1 MIRIKDLHEAWR
13 EDCQIDQI
21 LLDQT
26 TLEIPVRHAKWLELH
41 HDSKTQLRK
50 LETIKKSYSMKD
62 KKTKEY
68 AELLELVEET
78 KQAVEMTA
86 ECIAFLNR
94 TSYLIN
100 NIIKWRQFSSGV
112 DAI

>member
-1 MIRIKDLHEAWR
+1 MIRLSELHEKWR

-26 TLEIPVRHAKWLELH
+26 TLEIPVRHSRWLELH

-62 KKTKEY
+62 RKSKEY
-68 AELLELVEET
+68 SELVDLIEET
-78 KQAVEMTA
+78 KQSVEMTA

-94 TSYLIN
+94 MSYSIN
-100 NIIKWRQFSSGV
+100 NIIKWRQFSTGV
-112 DAI
+112 DAL